1 VKRLGIASW
10 WRRVRRRGLDRE
22 QAAVEITAA
31 FRSGTAVDE
40 DDLLRTRGER
50 VYDEML
56 TDAQVQSA
64 LTTKKFGILD
74 ADWQIVPG
82 GEDEAS
88 QQAAEL
94 VRFALGQLRGSVTRI
109 LLNALDAL
117 AHGYSVQEINYA
129 LCEQEPWRGRV
140 IWQSI
145 KSKPPR
151 LFRVETDA
159 YRNLK
164 SLYLRMPGGQ
174 EQPLPAEKFVL
185 YAYNSRYE
193 SPYGRSDLR
202 SAYKHWWAKQL
213 LLKFWLL
220 SLEKFGAPTVKG
232 VVPRHVP
239 EEERR
244 ELLRVLDRIQQE
256 TAVVLPEDVQIE
268 LMEGR
273 SPIGA
278 AYLQAVQFHNRE
290 IARAILGQTLATD
303 EGMRTGS
310 LALGRVHYRVMQLYF
325 RALRRDLAEQ
335 VMEEQLFRR
344 LVELNFAEAKV
355 PRFVWLE
362 RGDAEDG

>member
-1 VKRLGIASW
+1 
-10 WRRVRRRGLDRE
+10 
-22 QAAVEITAA
+22 
-31 FRSGTAVDE
+31 
-40 DDLLRTRGER
+40 
-50 VYDEML
+50 ML

-74 ADWQIVPG
+74 ADWQVVPD
-82 GEDEAS
+82 GEDEPS

-117 AHGYSVQEINYA
+117 AHGYSVQEINYS
-129 LCEQEPWRGRV
+129 LCEQDPWRGRV

-151 LFRVETDA
+151 LFRLEIDE

-220 SLEKFGAPTVKG
+220 SLEKFGAPV
-232 VVPRHVP
+232 
-239 EEERR
+239 
-244 ELLRVLDRIQQE
+244 
-256 TAVVLPEDVQIE
+256 
-268 LMEGR
+268 
-273 SPIGA
+273 
-278 AYLQAVQFHNRE
+278 
-290 IARAILGQTLATD
+290 RAIFPGRCFRYEAIDPSHENTFYQCEGLLVDKDISVANLIAVMKALLGEIFHRDVAVRLRPGAMPVGCTHRCRAPALSPA
-303 EGMRTGS
+303 GGS
-310 LALGRVHYRVMQLYF
+310 GYPFPSR
-325 RALRRDLAEQ
+325 
-335 VMEEQLFRR
+335 
-344 LVELNFAEAKV
+344 
-355 PRFVWLE
+355 PI
-362 RGDAEDG
+362 